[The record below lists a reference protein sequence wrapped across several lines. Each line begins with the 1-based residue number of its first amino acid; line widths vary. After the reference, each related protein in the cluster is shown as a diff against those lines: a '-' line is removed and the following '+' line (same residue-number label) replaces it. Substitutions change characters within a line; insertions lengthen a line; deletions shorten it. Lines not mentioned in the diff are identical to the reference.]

1 MPSSRRHP
9 FSPLARA
16 FMASTVLVFS
26 LLSEEMVEIDTD
38 LQEHAQASGELLGRS
53 GMLLYGDG

>member
-1 MPSSRRHP
+1 MFSFRRHP
-9 FSPLARA
+9 FSPLTIE

-26 LLSEEMVEIDTD
+26 LFSEAIVEIDTD
-38 LQEHAQASGELLGRS
+38 LQEHAQVSGELLGLN